1 MAMEDLLRIAERT
14 EDLPDQALAQIA
26 ASGGGI
32 ESVIAA
38 SEMKARNDIRQDA
51 QMMQQQAQPPVVD
64 QLINMAMRQPAP
76 PMGAPMPP
84 QMQQP
89 MGQPM
94 PPQMGMQQP
103 MPQPAPQPTPPQ
115 MAPDMAQLAQQMGV
129 PAMNTGGLIRRFQTG
144 TQGTIGGGN
153 FFDFYQQQLG
163 YDPRSILAGNVQA
176 PANFSLTPEQI
187 EQLQEQYESAMS
199 GTDIYS
205 DQVEA
210 AAQDY
215 RSILTNPPS
224 MGSLSGVSFVA
235 PLQNPVTKQQSMDR
249 ALEEARLDAARN
261 VLTSSGLPK
270 GNIQSLMPVGSQTP
284 VQAFV
289 PGGQQRTVL
298 PSGYSLF
305 SPTAASGPPA
315 GTAPPPAGS
324 AGGSAAVNQQPGGQ
338 KADSSA
344 PFGSTTIPF
353 TGTQQTQMLF
363 TGPTSVLGGGSAT
376 TLDPSLAAIFNP
388 SGTRS
393 TATSKTTRTLSDEM
407 LADLIKREGE
417 YNQTI
422 NDATEKMK
430 TLEGDLPTRENIKDR
445 IKEQTRLGMAKAF
458 FDAAGSG
465 SPDFLSALA
474 QGMGGAAGVMNKMTG
489 EEQKE
494 LHQHALQMFQLERE
508 KANTAFSRQ
517 EKTLSQIQAAR
528 QYEDARRV
536 QDRQAQIDLLDFQ
549 RNYNDDVYQRNK
561 DNADY
566 QESYRAILADRTDKF
581 NTAIQKHRDTEFR
594 FDGDVRELDMELAI
608 NSGYGVQKVPQA
620 ERLENEGVRKLI
632 GDMSAEAQKLTDQ
645 ERQLPLPQQEVLIRE
660 RLGKRYNEDSLLG
673 RRAALDVHGPLLKD
687 IFGSIDTDRYDSE
700 VAKYLKTYPHI
711 DPSLLTENASPIF

>member
-14 EDLPDQALAQIA
+14 EGLPDQALAQIA

-64 QLINMAMRQPAP
+64 QLINMAMRQPMP

-103 MPQPAPQPTPPQ
+103 MPQPASQPTPPQ

-261 VLTSSGLPK
+261 VLTSSGLPQ

-536 QDRQAQIDLLDFQ
+536 QDRQAQIDLLEFQ
-549 RNYNDDVYQRNK
+549 RNYNDDVYKRNK

>member
-14 EDLPDQALAQIA
+14 EDLPDQALAEIA
-26 ASGGGI
+26 ASNSGI

-38 SEMKARNDIRQDA
+38 SEIKARADIREGA
-51 QMMQQQAQPPVVD
+51 QQAPQQAQPPVVD

-103 MPQPAPQPTPPQ
+103 MPQSAPPQ

-129 PAMNTGGLIRRFQTG
+129 PAMNTGGLIRRFQAG
-144 TQGTIGGGN
+144 SQGTVGGPSFLD
-153 FFDFYQQQLG
+153 FFMQQQG
-163 YDPRSILAGNVQA
+163 FDPRALLANQDIYVD
-176 PANFSLTPEQI
+176 PSFSLTSQQI
-187 EQLQEQYESAMS
+187 DQLQEQYEKAMS
-199 GTDIYS
+199 GTGEYS
-205 DQVEA
+205 DAVEA
-210 AAQDY
+210 ATSRAKAIFPVSTITGQ
-215 RSILTNPPS
+215 
-224 MGSLSGVSFVA
+224 LS
-235 PLQNPVTKQQSMDR
+235 PVQEQMKQEMEDR
-249 ALEEARLDAARN
+249 ALLGARTQVAKQLFSQAN
-261 VLTSSGLPK
+261 LPT
-270 GNIQSLMPVGSQTP
+270 GTVQSLMPVGSQTP
-284 VQAFV
+284 VQALSTTQRNV
-289 PGGQQRTVL
+289 LPGTFKQLSALTAPAQQPPAQTLASQPGVSQQGQQGVQT
-298 PSGYSLF
+298 G
-305 SPTAASGPPA
+305 ASQQSQQGVQTGPL
-315 GTAPPPAGS
+315 
-324 AGGSAAVNQQPGGQ
+324 
-338 KADSSA
+338 
-344 PFGSTTIPF
+344 GSTTIPF
-353 TGTQQTQMLF
+353 TGTQQNQMLF

-388 SGTRS
+388 SGTQS

-417 YNQTI
+417 YNKTI
-422 NDATEKMK
+422 NDATAKMK

-465 SPDFLSALA
+465 SPDFLTALA

-508 KANTAFSRQ
+508 KANTAFARQ

-528 QYEDARRV
+528 QYEESRRL
-536 QDRQAQIDLLDFQ
+536 QDRQAQIDLLEFQ

-581 NTAIQKHRDTEFR
+581 DAAIKPFRDSKFR
-594 FDGDVRELDMELAI
+594 FDGDVRELDMEIAI
-608 NSGYGVQKVPQA
+608 NSGYGVQKVPAA

-632 GDMSAEAQKLTDQ
+632 GDMAAEAQKLTDA
-645 ERQLPLPQQEVLIRE
+645 EKQLPLPQQEVLIRS
-660 RLGKRYNEDSLLG
+660 RLAQRYDEDSLLG

-687 IFGSIDTDRYDSE
+687 IFGSIGTDRYDSE
-700 VAKYLKTYPHI
+700 VAKYLKIYPHI

>member
-1 MAMEDLLRIAERT
+1 
-14 EDLPDQALAQIA
+14 
-26 ASGGGI
+26 
-32 ESVIAA
+32 
-38 SEMKARNDIRQDA
+38 
-51 QMMQQQAQPPVVD
+51 
-64 QLINMAMRQPAP
+64 
-76 PMGAPMPP
+76 
-84 QMQQP
+84 
-89 MGQPM
+89 
-94 PPQMGMQQP
+94 
-103 MPQPAPQPTPPQ
+103 
-115 MAPDMAQLAQQMGV
+115 
-129 PAMNTGGLIRRFQTG
+129 
-144 TQGTIGGGN
+144 
-153 FFDFYQQQLG
+153 
-163 YDPRSILAGNVQA
+163 
-176 PANFSLTPEQI
+176 
-187 EQLQEQYESAMS
+187 
-199 GTDIYS
+199 
-205 DQVEA
+205 
-210 AAQDY
+210 
-215 RSILTNPPS
+215 
-224 MGSLSGVSFVA
+224 
-235 PLQNPVTKQQSMDR
+235 
-249 ALEEARLDAARN
+249 
-261 VLTSSGLPK
+261 
-270 GNIQSLMPVGSQTP
+270 
-284 VQAFV
+284 
-289 PGGQQRTVL
+289 
-298 PSGYSLF
+298 
-305 SPTAASGPPA
+305 
-315 GTAPPPAGS
+315 
-324 AGGSAAVNQQPGGQ
+324 
-338 KADSSA
+338 
-344 PFGSTTIPF
+344 
-353 TGTQQTQMLF
+353 MLF

-508 KANTAFSRQ
+508 KANTAFARQ

-528 QYEDARRV
+528 QYEDARAV
-536 QDRQAQIDLLDFQ
+536 QDRQAQIDLLEFQ
-549 RNYNDDVYQRNK
+549 RNYNDDVYKRNK

-673 RRAALDVHGPLLKD
+673 RRAALDVHGPLLKN
-687 IFGSIDTDRYDSE
+687 IFGSIGTDRYDSE
-700 VAKYLKTYPHI
+700 VSKYLKTYPHI

>member
-64 QLINMAMRQPAP
+64 QLINMAMRQPMP
-76 PMGAPMPP
+76 PMGAAMPP

-103 MPQPAPQPTPPQ
+103 MPQPTPPQ

-129 PAMNTGGLIRRFQTG
+129 PAMNTGGLIRRFQNN
-144 TQGTIGGGN
+144 QGTIGGGN

-215 RSILTNPPS
+215 RSILPNPPS
-224 MGSLSGVSFVA
+224 MGSLSGVQFVA
-235 PLQNPVTKQQSMDR
+235 PLKNPVTKQQSMDR

-261 VLTSSGLPK
+261 LLTSSGLPK

-315 GTAPPPAGS
+315 GTAPPPASSTGGS

-508 KANTAFSRQ
+508 KANTAFARQ

-536 QDRQAQIDLLDFQ
+536 QDRQAQIDLLEFQ

-581 NTAIQKHRDTEFR
+581 DAAIKPFRDSKFR
-594 FDGDVRELDMELAI
+594 FDGDVRELDMEIAI
-608 NSGYGVQKVPQA
+608 NSGYGVQKVPAA

-632 GDMSAEAQKLTDQ
+632 GDMSAEAQKLTDA
-645 ERQLPLPQQEVLIRE
+645 EKQLPLSQQEVLIRE
-660 RLGKRYNEDSLLG
+660 RLGKRYDEDSLLG